1 MERKSMGQFIAALRR
16 VSGMTQKQLA
26 EKLNVSDKA
35 VSRWER
41 DECAPDL
48 TLIPVIAEIFNIT
61 SDELLRG
68 ERNNNEEVMGNGAS
82 KTEKQVK
89 HIINSALLSFKIRS
103 IISLGVALLGIVA
116 AMICNFGFLRA
127 YIGFFCGM
135 IFVIAS
141 VACQLIFGM
150 KAFFVVNGDE
160 FDRKTVVEYKL
171 SIIKGLEITFSAIA
185 AVFVILLPLII
196 EPWDTYMGISVGS
209 WFAEGAIFVVISGVL
224 SFFVCLLLNIKL
236 ANDYN
241 IEEVET
247 IAEKKRIITSALKK
261 LAILVGVTVLLQF
274 AFNIA
279 ASFDIFAET
288 IKFESTEEFKKFMET
303 PMDWDGNT
311 YALDV
316 YENETSQW
324 YIFDREGNE
333 IDTYYEWNESVSSVS
348 YDWEKG
354 DPLYIVYTHSAM
366 LRQSHIIESVNTLFV
381 IAYVVEILIVI
392 LIGTKRFRKI

>member
-1 MERKSMGQFIAALRR
+1 
-16 VSGMTQKQLA
+16 MT
-26 EKLNVSDKA
+26 
-35 VSRWER
+35 
-41 DECAPDL
+41 
-48 TLIPVIAEIFNIT
+48 
-61 SDELLRG
+61 
-68 ERNNNEEVMGNGAS
+68 
-82 KTEKQVK
+82 
-89 HIINSALLSFKIRS
+89 
-103 IISLGVALLGIVA
+103 
-116 AMICNFGFLRA
+116 
-127 YIGFFCGM
+127 
-135 IFVIAS
+135 
-141 VACQLIFGM
+141 
-150 KAFFVVNGDE
+150 
-160 FDRKTVVEYKL
+160 
-171 SIIKGLEITFSAIA
+171 
-185 AVFVILLPLII
+185 
-196 EPWDTYMGISVGS
+196 
-209 WFAEGAIFVVISGVL
+209 
-224 SFFVCLLLNIKL
+224 
-236 ANDYN
+236 
-241 IEEVET
+241 
-247 IAEKKRIITSALKK
+247 
-261 LAILVGVTVLLQF
+261 AILVGVTVLLQF

>member
-224 SFFVCLLLNIKL
+224 SFFVCLLLNIKF
-236 ANDYN
+236 ANDCNFSRCYCFA
-241 IEEVET
+241 T
-247 IAEKKRIITSALKK
+247 IC
-261 LAILVGVTVLLQF
+261 F
-274 AFNIA
+274 
-279 ASFDIFAET
+279 
-288 IKFESTEEFKKFMET
+288 
-303 PMDWDGNT
+303 
-311 YALDV
+311 
-316 YENETSQW
+316 
-324 YIFDREGNE
+324 
-333 IDTYYEWNESVSSVS
+333 
-348 YDWEKG
+348 
-354 DPLYIVYTHSAM
+354 
-366 LRQSHIIESVNTLFV
+366 
-381 IAYVVEILIVI
+381 
-392 LIGTKRFRKI
+392 